1 MRTIRYTLLT
11 DGPSDR
17 SLIPI
22 INWLLDQ
29 YANCPYEPQFPEQR
43 PALRLGLE
51 GRIRQVLALYPCE
64 LLLVHRD
71 AERES
76 YENRTEEIA
85 SNLPVETPPSV
96 FVIPIRMTEAWL
108 LTDASAI
115 RAAADNP
122 AGNDPLELPRTRDL
136 EKIPDPKNILN
147 GLLEAASGLSGRRL
161 RRFQIG
167 RRVMRVAE
175 LTNSFAALRILSA
188 FQSLEEQVKVALR
201 ELQAL
206 VDANEHV

>member
-1 MRTIRYTLLT
+1 MKTIRYTLLT

-29 YANCPYEPQFPEQR
+29 YSAYPYESQFPEQQ

-51 GRIRQVLALYPCE
+51 GRIRQVLVLYPCE

-76 YENRTEEIA
+76 YENRAEEIA
-85 SNLPVETPPSV
+85 SNLPAESPPSV

-108 LTDASAI
+108 LTDAGAI

-122 AGNDPLELPRTRDL
+122 AGSDPLALPRPRDL
-136 EKIPDPKNILN
+136 EKIPDPKNVLN
-147 GLLEAASGLSGRRL
+147 GLLETASGLTGRRL
-161 RRFQIG
+161 RRFQTG
-167 RRVMRVAE
+167 RRVTRVAE
-175 LTNSFAALRILSA
+175 LTNSFAALRTLSA
-188 FQSLEEQVKVALR
+188 FQSFEEQIKEALR
-201 ELQAL
+201 GLKAL
-206 VDANEHV
+206 AGAFRAT